1 MVKKKLILKVFLVFF
16 LIFSSGE
23 IFAIDLVITDLHMP
37 EMDGIEFIK
46 EIRKKEQY
54 KRIPILFL
62 TTESQASKKQEA
74 KEAGATGWIVKP
86 FVPAKLLAALKKVMR

>member
-1 MVKKKLILKVFLVFF
+1 
-16 LIFSSGE
+16 
-23 IFAIDLVITDLHMP
+23 
-37 EMDGIEFIK
+37 MDGIEFIK
-46 EIRKKEQY
+46 EIRAKEEY

-74 KEAGATGWIVKP
+74 KEAGATGWIIKP